1 MGTLVNT
8 AAVIA
13 GSLLGLGLGRFI
25 PQRLNG
31 SLMQGIGLCI
41 AFMGI
46 SGFSSKTHPLTLIFA
61 VLLGIAAGELI
72 DLDNWLNRFSDY
84 VKNKISS
91 SPNPHPESGAGCT
104 SAAAGQTKQSRF
116 SEGFVTSTLLW
127 CTGAMVV
134 IGCIQDG
141 IQGDPNILYAKS
153 ALDLVSSV
161 MLASSLGT
169 GVLAAS
175 ASVFV
180 IQGSLTLAAGWLAPF
195 LTEAVITDIS
205 SVGSVL
211 LLALGLNMLGVTKI
225 KVMNYTPAC
234 LMPILIHVSGLAA
247 LFNK

>member
-8 AAVIA
+8 AAVII
-13 GSLLGLGLGRFI
+13 GSLAGLALGRFI
-25 PQRLNG
+25 PRRLNG

-41 AFMGI
+41 AFLGI
-46 SGFSSKTHPLTLIFA
+46 SGYSSKTHPLTLIFS
-61 VLLGIAAGELI
+61 VLLGIIAGELI
-72 DLDNWLNRFSDY
+72 DPDKWLNRLGDY
-84 VKNKISS
+84 VKSKFSRSS
-91 SPNPHPESGAGCT
+91 APAPGDGSEASGDAEP
-104 SAAAGQTKQSRF
+104 AQQSTF

-153 ALDLVSSV
+153 ALDLVSSI

-195 LTEAVITDIS
+195 LTDAAVTDIS

-234 LMPILIHVSGLAA
+234 LMPVIIHVSGLAA
-247 LFNK
+247 LFHK